1 MEKWTEL
8 RKEETQQHIKP
19 SCKRHKGK
27 PTFPPWMMF
36 KANENNCFLQRAIKR
51 SGKPSTPFNVY
62 RFLIENQSALR
73 KLLRLCCYLSQ
84 KLNLT
89 WLRKLQ
95 EKVAFPN
102 CQVAGSNTIQCF
114 ATHFFYSSCPHRRTY
129 CPLRE
134 SKLYRDTTTVAVY
147 KICRPAA

>member
-1 MEKWTEL
+1 MHRTSK
-8 RKEETQQHIKP
+8 RGSQQHIKH
-19 SCKRHKGK
+19 SCKRHEGK

-36 KANENNCFLQRAIKR
+36 KANENNCFLQRAIER

-95 EKVAFPN
+95 EKAAFPN

-114 ATHFFYSSCPHRRTY
+114 ATRISSTVRAHIGEPTAHY
-129 CPLRE
+129 VNQSSIEIQQLLRFI
-134 SKLYRDTTTVAVY
+134 RFVAQRH
-147 KICRPAA
+147 K